1 MEMLKNMAVGL
12 ATMGLIIGGTQLFL
26 MIGTAIVG
34 DKEIA
39 ATALLATSLIFMCY
53 IFGGLTRSVFFNKK
67 S

>member
-12 ATMGLIIGGTQLFL
+12 ATMGLIVGGTQLFL

-34 DKEIA
+34 DKETA
-39 ATALLATSLIFMCY
+39 ASALIATSILFMSY
-53 IFGGLTRSVFFNKK
+53 YFGGLTRSVFFNRK